1 MLYNLPEDIQQKI
14 WRDVF
19 QHSLNELRWNGMEHI
34 RKCGLCKQFL
44 LKDENLLPIT
54 ESYEILTEFYGLPVR
69 SYHCKCQFHDGCVRA
84 FYDENRDLPINMR
97 PECNICKKCLLPIAM
112 YIGMDS
118 DSDED
123 SPEDSDEDS
132 DENSDDSEA

>member
-19 QHSLNELRWNGMEHI
+19 QHSLNKLRWNGMEHF

-44 LKDENLLPIT
+44 LRDENLLPIT
-54 ESYEILTEFYGLPVR
+54 ESYGILTEYYEIPVR

-84 FYDENRDLPINMR
+84 FYYENRDLPINMR
-97 PECNICKKCLLPIAM
+97 PECNICNKCLLPSSVYA
-112 YIGMDS
+112 GDA
-118 DSDED
+118 SDED
-123 SPEDSDEDS
+123 TDIDT
-132 DENSDDSEA
+132 DD

>member
-14 WRDVF
+14 WKDVF
-19 QHSLNELRWNGMEHI
+19 QHSLNKLKWNGMEHI

-69 SYHCKCQFHDGCVRA
+69 SYHCKCQFHYGCVGA
-84 FYDENRDLPINMR
+84 FVEMNRNLRVNMR
-97 PECNICKKCLLPIAM
+97 PECNMCNKCLFPKEVYTDI
-112 YIGMDS
+112 YT
-118 DSDED
+118 DEEID
-123 SPEDSDEDS
+123 IDTDINTDIET
-132 DENSDDSEA
+132 DDSEA

>member
-19 QHSLNELRWNGMEHI
+19 QQSLNKLMWNGMEHI
-34 RKCGLCKQFL
+34 RKCGLCQEFL

-69 SYHCKCQFHDGCVRA
+69 SYHCKCQFHFDCLED
-84 FYDENRDLPINMR
+84 FYDENRDLPGT
-97 PECNICKKCLLPIAM
+97 EAACKVAYLQKKKASVPRKEKTDAFV
-112 YIGMDS
+112 
-118 DSDED
+118 
-123 SPEDSDEDS
+123 
-132 DENSDDSEA
+132 

>member
-19 QHSLNELRWNGMEHI
+19 QQSLNKLMWNGMEHI
-34 RKCGLCKQFL
+34 RKCGLCQEFL

-54 ESYEILTEFYGLPVR
+54 ESYGVLTNFYEIPVR
-69 SYHCKCQFHDGCVRA
+69 SYHCKCQFHIVCLRA
-84 FYDENRDLPINMR
+84 FYDINCDLPINMR
-97 PECNICKKCLLPIAM
+97 PECNICNKCLLPIAM
-112 YIGMDS
+112 YISMDS

-123 SPEDSDEDS
+123 SDEGSDEDS
-132 DENSDDSEA
+132 DDSEA